1 MRTLVSVVAAGLALC
16 AAPAAAAPPATGL
29 LVPGTS
35 LGGLALGDAKTEV
48 EAAWGRAYGRCR
60 GCPRETWYFNY
71 FAFQPRGAGVE
82 FRRDRVSAI
91 FTLYQPLGWR
101 TRLGLELGD
110 REERVRAIYG
120 ELTRLECGTYSALL
134 LPRRGTLTVFYVL
147 AGRLWAFGL
156 LASGAPV
163 CR

>member
-1 MRTLVSVVAAGLALC
+1 
-16 AAPAAAAPPATGL
+16 
-29 LVPGTS
+29 
-35 LGGLALGDAKTEV
+35 
-48 EAAWGRAYGRCR
+48 
-60 GCPRETWYFNY
+60 
-71 FAFQPRGAGVE
+71 
-82 FRRDRVSAI
+82 
-91 FTLYQPLGWR
+91 
-101 TRLGLELGD
+101 
-110 REERVRAIYG
+110 VRAIYG